1 MNHRRAL
8 GKAALAVSVLLTFPA
23 TAQASDGAQTPAA
36 KPGTD
41 KVIIVLRSQF
51 AGLPDTPGGAARR
64 SAAVAAS
71 QRGVLSELATV
82 HARAVKPITLVNA
95 IAATLSPSVA
105 SRLAADPAV
114 AAVVPDR
121 RIPYGSPPP
130 ALSAPNAARALKP
143 LPGACPA
150 SKNAVQLDP
159 EAIEAIHAAT
169 QSGKGN
175 SAQALG
181 YTGAGVKVAYIADG
195 VDTNN
200 PDFIRANGK
209 HVFVDKEDFS
219 GTGKNAPTDGSEAFL
234 DASSIAAQG
243 RHVYD
248 ISDYEDKLTVPCRI
262 RILGVAPGASLVG
275 LDFVGSAFTVFSSVL
290 LEAIDY
296 AVTTDHVDVIN
307 ESFGLNKF
315 PDVTSV
321 DLIEQAN
328 DAAIRAGVTVTVAS
342 GDAGVTN
349 TISSPATDPR
359 VISVGA
365 TTTYRSYAQTG
376 FADITARGVKGWID
390 NNISGFSSGGF
401 TQTGKTVD
409 VVAPGDLNWALC
421 TPKPQLFF
429 GCEDFNDHKSP
440 VELEGGTSE
449 AAPLTAGVAAL
460 VIQAYEQGHHGQR
473 PTPALIKRIITS
485 TAQDIDAP
493 AEQQGAGMIDAYQ
506 AVLAARSYR
515 AATGV
520 KAGHAVLASATQLN
534 AVGRRSASERFTE
547 TLTNTGQGQVTVHL
561 SGRTLSPYA
570 ALASRTL
577 HLANFGHATRVR
589 FQVGG
594 GTARL
599 NVSVALNGIAMVS
612 LIAPNGDLAAYNL
625 PQGQSNLADAQ
636 VADPRKGTWTAI
648 ISALTDRSANTIP
661 AEFLAQT
668 ATWRSFGKLS
678 THSLNLAQGA
688 SRRFSLT
695 VRTPSAP
702 GDRSGAVVL
711 RTSAGSPK
719 FAGQT
724 TIPVTLRA
732 LASTSMKFNG
742 TLTGGNGRGPDNGQT
757 AYYEINVRPGTP
769 ALNATISVP
778 GANPMSA
785 MLVSPTGLVESA
797 ADNMRIKTFRA
808 RPMKVI
814 RQPGVRLHV
823 TRPGAGK
830 WTLII
835 DFVNPVSGKA
845 AATPFQ
851 VSIDDHATPATQV
864 GLPTSARTRLVAG
877 KPVTAELKITNNSP
891 ESQQYFVDARRAG
904 HVWLTLAPQQGSKLS
919 LPDLNGSVPI
929 FLVPTGTTRLSA
941 KVTSSVRTFFDLSWT
956 FGDPDIISS
965 TGKTA
970 TATFSAPSIPAGDWV
985 VTPYRFGPDGTKP
998 TVPVRAHAT
1007 LRALTAPLDSTVTSP
1022 TGDLWRQSTNK
1033 KHSAT
1038 PRLVKPGHTITIPVR
1053 IDPKGAPGTVV
1064 SGTIYISAV
1073 SFDPGSFAYNPV
1085 FGGGFD
1091 TENFLPA
1098 LTNLAAFHYAYTIAA
1113 P

>member
-1 MNHRRAL
+1 
-8 GKAALAVSVLLTFPA
+8 
-23 TAQASDGAQTPAA
+23 
-36 KPGTD
+36 
-41 KVIIVLRSQF
+41 
-51 AGLPDTPGGAARR
+51 
-64 SAAVAAS
+64 VAAS
-71 QRGVLSELATV
+71 QRGVLTKLTA
-82 HARAVKPITLVNA
+82 ARARGIKPVSLVNA
-95 IAATLSPSVA
+95 IAATVSPAEV

-114 AAVVPDR
+114 AEVVPDR
-121 RIPYGSPPP
+121 RIPYGSPAP
-130 ALSAPNAARALKP
+130 AAGTPDAAQALKP
-143 LPGACPA
+143 LPGACPTR
-150 SKNAVQLDP
+150 KNAVQLDP
-159 EAIEAIHAAT
+159 EAIEVIHAAT
-169 QSGKGN
+169 QSGQGD

-195 VDTNN
+195 IDTNN

-219 GTGKNAPTDGSEAFL
+219 GTGRNAPTEGSEAFL

-248 ISDYEDKLTVPCRI
+248 VSDYAAKLTVPCRI

-296 AVTTDHVDVIN
+296 AVTKDHVDVIN
-307 ESFGLNKF
+307 ESFCLNKF
-315 PDVTSV
+315 PDVTST
-321 DLIEQAN
+321 DLIELAN
-328 DAAIRAGVTVTVAS
+328 DAAVKAGVTVTVAS

-349 TISSPATDPR
+349 TISSPATDPH

-390 NNISGFSSGGF
+390 NNISGLSSGGF

-421 TPKPQLFF
+421 TPKPRLFF
-429 GCEDFNDHKSP
+429 GCEDFKGHRSP

-515 AATGV
+515 AAPEAKT
-520 KAGHAVLASATQLN
+520 GHAVLASVTQLN

-547 TLTNTGQGQVTVHL
+547 TLTNTGQGPVTVHL

-570 ALASRTL
+570 TVESKTL
-577 HLANFGHATRVR
+577 HLNGDFKPLRVR
-589 FQVGG
+589 FHVAGG
-594 GTARL
+594 KARL
-599 NVSVALNGIAMVS
+599 NVSLAVNGFAILS
-612 LIAPNGDLAAYNL
+612 LIAPNGDLAEYNQ
-625 PQGQSNLADAQ
+625 PQGQSNLEDAQ
-636 VADPRKGTWTAI
+636 VADPQKGTWTAI
-648 ISALTDRSANTIP
+648 ITAFAPSTLP

-678 THSLNLAQGA
+678 TRSLSLAQGV

-695 VRTPSAP
+695 VKTPSAP
-702 GDRSGAVVL
+702 GDRSGAIVL

-719 FAGQT
+719 FADQT

-732 LASTSMKFNG
+732 LASTSIKFKG

-769 ALNATISVP
+769 ALNVAITDKRLDR
-778 GANPMSA
+778 MSA
-785 MLVSPTGLVESA
+785 MLVSPTGLAQSA
-797 ADNMRIKTFRA
+797 AGNLRIRTFRY

-845 AATPFQ
+845 AATPYQ
-851 VSIDDHATPATQV
+851 VSIDDHATPVTQT
-864 GLPTSARTRLVAG
+864 GLPTSVRTKLPAG

-891 ESQQYFVDARRAG
+891 GSQQYFVDARRAG
-904 HVWLTLAPQQGSKLS
+904 HVWLTLAPQAGSKLS
-919 LPDLNGSVPI
+919 LPDLNGSVPLY
-929 FLVPTGTTRLSA
+929 LVPTETTRLSA
-941 KVTSSVRTFFDLSWT
+941 KVTSSVRNFFDLSWT

-965 TGKTA
+965 TGKTS

-985 VTPYRFGPDGTKP
+985 VTPYRFGPDGNKP
-998 TVPVRAHAT
+998 AVPVRAHAT
-1007 LRALTAPLDSTVTSP
+1007 LRALTAPLDLTVSSP

-1033 KHSAT
+1033 KYVASPA
-1038 PRLVKPGHTITIPVR
+1038 LVKPGQTVTIPVR

-1073 SFDPGSFAYNPV
+1073 SFDPGSFAYDPV
-1085 FGGGFD
+1085 FGGLG

-1098 LTNLAAFHYAYTIAA
+1098 LSNLAAFHYAYTIAA